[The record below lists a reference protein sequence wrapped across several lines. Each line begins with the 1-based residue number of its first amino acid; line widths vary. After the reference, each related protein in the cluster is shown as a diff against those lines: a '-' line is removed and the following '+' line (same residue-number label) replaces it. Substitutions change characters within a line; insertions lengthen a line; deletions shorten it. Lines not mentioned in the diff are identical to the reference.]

1 MGYQWHQLDNT
12 QIVCTSLQ
20 TANNA
25 RSSSLNYFRGLMF
38 FLMPNKQCQSTEGK
52 WLRHFTC
59 FYLLLTY
66 CLTILTRKKMHS
78 PCADDTCCWRLQWSL
93 GMTAQEEPVPDRQRH
108 RLQSSWQQWWRR
120 SSADSAPQT
129 CMPRRTAKTT
139 AATCSGR
146 SWRYPPS
153 PSAAQCD
160 SVQNSPL
167 RRTAVSCWPSGA
179 WT

>member
-1 MGYQWHQLDNT
+1 MRKNM
-12 QIVCTSLQ
+12 
-20 TANNA
+20 
-25 RSSSLNYFRGLMF
+25 RS
-38 FLMPNKQCQSTEGK
+38 
-52 WLRHFTC
+52 H
-59 FYLLLTY
+59 
-66 CLTILTRKKMHS
+66 
-78 PCADDTCCWRLQWSL
+78 CADDTCCWRLQWSL
-93 GMTAQEEPVPDRQRH
+93 GTTAQEEPVPDRQRH

-120 SSADSAPQT
+120 SSAGSAPQT

-153 PSAAQCD
+153 PSAVQCD

-179 WT
+179 WTSPMQGNCLGCRWESATEAGRSSSPGQSRCSTAVRQSLPGRHPARHRSSTLHWTATQQMCQVSFALTNM